1 MEIGNLNQR
10 IAVLENHVKKDAIGN
25 HKAQWEEVFSLWA
38 SVTVSTNVGGANEET
53 NTGVTREIQKI
64 EAVIRQTPQTKK
76 MASTVYRIRFEGI
89 DYDIK
94 GIVPNFKTQ
103 DYMKLIC
110 ESRKAGAKDDIY

>member
-1 MEIGNLNQR
+1 MEIGKLNQR

-38 SVTVSTNVGGANEET
+38 SVTVSGNGASEET
-53 NTGVTREIQKI
+53 DTGVTREIQKL
-64 EAVIRQTPQTKK
+64 EAVIRQTPQTKR
-76 MASTVYRIRFEGI
+76 MASTVYRIRFDGL

-94 GIVPNFKTQ
+94 GIVPNYQTQ